1 MKIINYNILRG
12 GQFEA
17 GNRLGK
23 IIDFIKSED
32 PDIIGLLECDG
43 FHANDYSILNFV
55 KKELNLRAI
64 YHQTPSAADMV
75 LLYKDS
81 VDLTQGKTYNR
92 FMFHGLI
99 CADFKKGDTDFRVI
113 LTHLNPYSSELRLA
127 EAQIITQL
135 AHRRENSLIMGDF
148 NCPPYRSNLTP
159 KDFKKTFF
167 SRVTNHEGKLDLR
180 STQNFQSNGFL
191 DLYECTNSSNLR
203 EGSYPTPLGNK
214 DENYPSLVRIDNFYG
229 SRFFQNK
236 CSLVEIKKSEALDYT
251 SDHYPIVCNVNI

>member
-32 PDIIGLLECDG
+32 PDIVGLLECDQ
-43 FHANDYSILNFV
+43 FHSNDNSVLNFV
-55 KKELNLRAI
+55 KKELNMRAI

-81 VDLTQGKTYNR
+81 VEMSQGKTYNR

-99 CADFKKGDTDFRVI
+99 CADFKKNNTVFRVI

-135 AHRRENSLIMGDF
+135 AHRQENSVIFGDF
-148 NCPPYRSNLTP
+148 NCPPYKSNIIP
-159 KDFKKTFF
+159 RDFKKTFF
-167 SRVTNHEGKLDLR
+167 SRVSNHLGDLDLR
-180 STQNFQSNGFL
+180 ATQNFQSNGFL
-191 DLYECTNSSNLR
+191 DLFECTNPTNLH

-214 DENYPSLVRIDNFYG
+214 DEKYPTLVRIDNFYA
-229 SRFFQNK
+229 SRFFQTN
-236 CSLVEIKKSEALDYT
+236 CTSVEIKKNKSLDFT
-251 SDHYPIVCNVNI
+251 SDHYPLICNFNI